1 MTKLNQVLIWLSG
14 KKSILSIILMA
25 LNTYLVSK
33 GIYGELEFTL
43 ITTSLVAIF
52 GVAGIQTQRAYK
64 EKK

>member
-1 MTKLNQVLIWLSG
+1 MTKLNQALIWLSG

-33 GIYGELEFTL
+33 GVYGELEFTL
-43 ITTSLVAIF
+43 VTTSLVAIF
-52 GVAGIQTQRAYK
+52 GIAGYSTKKAF